1 MKVFLD
7 KSLSKQALSDIL
19 ENTAMILPQPNL
31 LPRSYQQLKS
41 LISEDTISVCK
52 VQVCIKDCIIYS
64 YNDDRMSCP
73 ECGESRYKTD
83 NLGRRISKKYFGYCR
98 LGDALQLMFG
108 CKNIAQIS
116 NLLEEQTSLS
126 LKILNTQLFGKDG
139 QLTQMNLLK

>member
-19 ENTAMILPQPNL
+19 EITAMILPQPNL

-83 NLGRRISKKYFGYCR
+83 NLGRLISKKYFSYCR
-98 LGDALQLMFG
+98 LGDALRLMFG
-108 CKNIAQIS
+108 CKNIAQIMQS
-116 NLLEEQTSLS
+116 AGGADKLILED
-126 LKILNTQLFGKDG
+126 IKD
-139 QLTQMNLLK
+139 TTVWKR